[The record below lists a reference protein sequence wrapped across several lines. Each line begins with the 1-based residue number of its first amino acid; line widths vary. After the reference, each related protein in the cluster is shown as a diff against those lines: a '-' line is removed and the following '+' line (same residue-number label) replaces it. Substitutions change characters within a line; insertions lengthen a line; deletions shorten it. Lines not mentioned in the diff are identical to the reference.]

1 MKDKLD
7 KNNANVHCIEKIL
20 EAFHY
25 IFSETHRSTNDKEK
39 EAVVSNDYLRPEKV
53 WHLKFIKIY
62 KMRIRF

>member
-1 MKDKLD
+1 M
-7 KNNANVHCIEKIL
+7 HCIEKIL

-39 EAVVSNDYLRPEKV
+39 ETVVSNDYLRPEKV
-53 WHLKFIKIY
+53 WHLKSIKIY